1 MTVRSAQRV
10 LELLELMAQQSQPVS
25 LAEIHRMVDL
35 PKSSTLMLIRT
46 LQQRG
51 YLARDDAGSYCL
63 VRLPGEGSA
72 ERPAWGTMVR
82 LATPWLTEAVA
93 AVGESGFI
101 AVLSDDVHVRYL
113 TKILPASRELKYD
126 RNIGVDRIAHQVA
139 SGLALLAA
147 LPDERVERYL
157 AALPPQS
164 ASGPD
169 QPDAIRAA
177 IGAVRASGIAVNLA
191 GRVEGAAGV
200 AVAIL
205 GPAGQPVAAVNLA
218 GPVDRIKAE
227 LPALSRAAQTAA
239 ARIGEAL
246 ARRTPVSAPAWV
258 AAV

>member
-10 LELLELMAQQSQPVS
+10 LELLELMAQQSQAVS

-51 YLARDDAGSYCL
+51 YLARDDAGNYRL

-72 ERPAWGTMVR
+72 DAPAWGTLVR

-101 AVLSDDVHVRYL
+101 AVLTHDDHVRYL
-113 TKILPASRELKYD
+113 NKILPDARELRYD
-126 RNIGVDRIAHQVA
+126 RNISVDRIAHQVA
-139 SGLALLAA
+139 SGVALLAA
-147 LPDERVERYL
+147 QSDDRIEAYL
-157 AALPPQS
+157 TALPPQS
-164 ASGPD
+164 PAGPD
-169 QPDAIRAA
+169 RPEAIRAA
-177 IGAVRASGIAVNLA
+177 IQAVRASGIAVNLA

-200 AVAIL
+200 AVAVR
-205 GPAGQPVAAVNLA
+205 GPAGHPVAAVNLA
-218 GPVDRIKAE
+218 GPVERIKAE
-227 LPALSRAAQTAA
+227 LPAIKRAAQTAA

-246 ARRTPVSAPAWV
+246 ARRTPVSGRV
-258 AAV
+258 LAAVG